1 MVVVQ
6 GGILPEA
13 SELTGTAV
21 ETFLI
26 ANCEVRLDEW
36 NEVRA
41 WALANGYTDLALGE
55 GGAGNHAVRNVNW
68 FDAAKWCNA
77 RSEKEGL
84 TPVYQVSGA
93 VYRTGESGPTLNATA
108 NGHRLPSEAEWEWA
122 ARGGVSSKGYV
133 YSGSNDVNAVALHWD
148 NCGGEVPYL
157 LMSGGIGRGPW
168 PVGSKA
174 ANELGIYDMSG
185 NLLEW
190 FGMRSG
196 WLTPDSGNL
205 RGGSWRT
212 GPSNCFIHQSAWVDP
227 VIANDTIGFRV
238 VRNAP

>member
-1 MVVVQ
+1 M
-6 GGILPEA
+6 
-13 SELTGTAV
+13 
-21 ETFLI
+21 
-26 ANCEVRLDEW
+26 
-36 NEVRA
+36 
-41 WALANGYTDLALGE
+41 
-55 GGAGNHAVRNVNW
+55 GAGQRLHHAVGNVSW

-93 VYRTGESGPTLNATA
+93 VYRTGESEPTLNATA
-108 NGHRLPSEAEWEWA
+108 NGYRLPSEGDWEWA
-122 ARGGVSSKGYV
+122 ARGGVSSKGYI
-133 YSGSNDVNAVALHWD
+133 YSGSNDVNEVAIHFE
-148 NCGGEVPYL
+148 NCGGVVPYL
-157 LMSGGIGRGPW
+157 LVSSGIGRGPW

-205 RGGSWRT
+205 RGGSWRA
-212 GPSNCFIHQSAWVDP
+212 GPSNCLIHLIAWLNP
-227 VIANDTIGFRV
+227 ALANANTGFRV
-238 VRNAP
+238 ARNAP